1 MIVGTADLASD
12 TALETEV
19 CIVGAGPAG
28 LALFSALDGA
38 GVDLCLLESGGLTP
52 KDAPADFFELA
63 GRAVELSAT
72 SLQVRGFGGTTHLWT
87 GVCAY
92 PDRIDF
98 EQRDLD
104 GPSGWPLA
112 YDELVPHLDR
122 AVAFFGLVPSE
133 LRADSKARSLDDPSA
148 SIAYRSVA
156 ITRKLRTGSSHLAA
170 ARGSRTSQV
179 LLGATV
185 YGLGLS
191 ADGSRVEKVYV
202 RGPDGRAFVVRAR
215 KVVLATG
222 GIEAPRILLASAT
235 GTGGCLDRHEI
246 LGRYFMERS
255 RTPLGFVI
263 SSGGPSMADRL
274 LHGRQISGGRAYSV
288 ASLSPQI
295 MRQERLRGFWVRAH
309 DILPG
314 EGAASVSA
322 HKRLWA
328 TLKTR
333 ERPIDVPRRL
343 GQMAADPLP
352 VLQYYGL
359 KAGKQLG
366 LPRVPGTRT
375 LLFATNEPAPLAEN
389 RIILSNRTNKFGD
402 PLAQIQFR
410 PETDH
415 LAPAAVFARALA
427 AAGLGSIEPVADP
440 SLLPEDL
447 THKDMVAHAMGAT
460 RMSNDPTDGIVD
472 RDCRVHG
479 ITNLWIASSSVFPVA
494 GSANPTVTIVSLAL
508 RIADRLLER

>member
-1 MIVGTADLASD
+1 MILGATDLASD
-12 TALETEV
+12 AALETEV

-28 LALFSALDGA
+28 LALFSTLDGA
-38 GVDLCLLESGGLTP
+38 GVDLCLLESGNLTP
-52 KDAPADFFELA
+52 RDAPADFFELA
-63 GRAVELSAT
+63 GRAAELSAT

-104 GPSGWPLA
+104 GPSRWPLT
-112 YDELVPHLDR
+112 YEELTPHLDR
-122 AVAFFGLVPSE
+122 AVAFFGIVPSE
-133 LRADSKARSLDDPSA
+133 LRAESETRSRDDPSA
-148 SIAYRSVA
+148 SIVYRNVA

-170 ARGSRTSQV
+170 ARGSRTSRI
-179 LLGATV
+179 LLDATV

-191 ADGSRVEKVYV
+191 ADGSRVDQVHV
-202 RGPDGRAFVVRAR
+202 RGPDGRALVVRAR

-222 GIEAPRILLASAT
+222 GIDAPRILLASAT
-235 GTGGCLDRHEI
+235 GAGRGLDRHGI

-263 SSGGPSMADRL
+263 GSGELSVADRL
-274 LHGRQISGGRAYSV
+274 LHGRPISGGRAYAV
-288 ASLSPQI
+288 ASLSPHI

-314 EGAASVSA
+314 EGATSVSA

-328 TLKTR
+328 ALKTR

-343 GQMAADPLP
+343 AEMAADPLS
-352 VLQYYGL
+352 VLRYYGL
-359 KAGKQLG
+359 KAGKKLCS
-366 LPRVPGTRT
+366 PRVPGTRT
-375 LLFATNEPAPLAEN
+375 LLFATNEPTPQAEN
-389 RIILSNRTNKFGD
+389 RIVLSNRMNKFGD

-410 PETDH
+410 PEADH
-415 LAPAAVFARALA
+415 LAPAATFAQALA
-427 AAGLGSIEPVADP
+427 AAGLGSIAPVEDR

-460 RMSNDPTDGIVD
+460 RMADDPTDGVVD

-494 GSANPTVTIVSLAL
+494 GSANPTVTIVALAL
-508 RIADRLLER
+508 RIADRLLGR